1 MKLSFLRLLALALSS
16 SLVWAAPPQACAPKV
31 KETVAPP
38 RGWVKLAPAPA
49 DHEIE
54 LRIGLPQP
62 NFPILEQHLYE
73 VSDPEHARYGAHLSK
88 TEVEELVAP
97 HQDSINAIDEWLAT
111 HGLDDTSL
119 VRSPAKDWVTI
130 KVPVSLAEK
139 MLDTVCGL
147 VNYTIR
153 AISYFVRLIT
163 SGNIRRVELI

>member
-1 MKLSFLRLLALALSS
+1 MNLSFLRLLALALSS

-49 DHEIE
+49 GHEIE

-88 TEVEELVAP
+88 AEVEELVAP

-111 HGLDDTSL
+111 YGLDDTSL

-139 MLDTVCGL
+139 MLDTVRDL
-147 VNYTIR
+147 LDYTIC
-153 AISYFVRLIT
+153 AISYFC
-163 SGNIRRVELI
+163 